1 MSGHSQ
7 VQFPVLLL
15 EGTVRYRSTGMISML
30 LIFLLHSQCCPQAAY
45 VLNFWDI
52 AITSSLSGS
61 QLFLICCFFFV
72 HFIKVSISQ
81 AFCLHPMF
89 LLTYTFLMPF
99 SFNSN
104 ISTLICVTITLNLHS
119 YLNVTYLQIFT
130 SKYLPAGSPWRI
142 YEPLWFKKYNLV
154 ILFPNLLS
162 FIYSLLL

>member
-1 MSGHSQ
+1 MVLHLLLVTNFSASLHSTFLQRGTEVIVTGCLPLMSGHGQ

-119 YLNVTYLQIFT
+119 YLNVTYL
-130 SKYLPAGSPWRI
+130 
-142 YEPLWFKKYNLV
+142 
-154 ILFPNLLS
+154 
-162 FIYSLLL
+162 